1 MPEVL
6 TENTADKTERNKMGY
21 EPVGR
26 LTLKMGLPLVISM
39 IVQALYNIVD
49 SIFVSRMPAKNKT
62 NLAKTPLFSRFLSN
76 SRLKYVYC
84 ATTKMTKGDK
94 SEHFSVKPFEKV
106 VFSRIFRKC
115 V

>member
-1 MPEVL
+1 MFMRRFFVVKGVFMPEAL

-49 SIFVSRMPAKNKT
+49 SIFVSRMPDKNNT
-62 NLAKTPLFSRFLSN
+62 NRGL
-76 SRLKYVYC
+76 
-84 ATTKMTKGDK
+84 TTY
-94 SEHFSVKPFEKV
+94 F
-106 VFSRIFRKC
+106 
-115 V
+115 

>member
-1 MPEVL
+1 
-6 TENTADKTERNKMGY
+6 MGY

-62 NLAKTPLFSRFLSN
+62 NRGL
-76 SRLKYVYC
+76 
-84 ATTKMTKGDK
+84 TTY
-94 SEHFSVKPFEKV
+94 F
-106 VFSRIFRKC
+106 
-115 V
+115 

>member
-1 MPEVL
+1 MFMRRFFVVKGVFMPEVL
-6 TENTADKTERNKMGY
+6 TENIADKTERNKMGY

-62 NLAKTPLFSRFLSN
+62 NRGLTTYF
-76 SRLKYVYC
+76 RLIRRCARGLYVKY
-84 ATTKMTKGDK
+84 
-94 SEHFSVKPFEKV
+94 
-106 VFSRIFRKC
+106 
-115 V
+115 